1 MFFVL
6 LRKGRAPAA
15 LIKVKNERLPQTKNL
30 PQIWKLRTWGFW
42 SWFVSQE
49 MGHDEEMNQ
58 DCIGVLVLV
67 VNVLSLWRIEK
78 RKKLPVKGGGETFL
92 LHLNVK
98 RLSNAKYKKIE
109 RRRKS
114 LAGLKTVWPNWA
126 IYWTLDN
133 FLKPLATN
141 NLPKSPTLLD
151 NFCKGINI
159 IHFSSKIIFGQ
170 LW

>member
-1 MFFVL
+1 
-6 LRKGRAPAA
+6 
-15 LIKVKNERLPQTKNL
+15 
-30 PQIWKLRTWGFW
+30 
-42 SWFVSQE
+42 

-114 LAGLKTVWPNWA
+114 LAGLKTV
-126 IYWTLDN
+126 
-133 FLKPLATN
+133 
-141 NLPKSPTLLD
+141 
-151 NFCKGINI
+151 
-159 IHFSSKIIFGQ
+159 
-170 LW
+170 